1 MAGRFEEAS
10 AALDRALQLFGELG
24 DPVRGTIARQI
35 DGEAFRLQGRYDEAE
50 RLFREMIETLDAV
63 GEKGFNSTVSG
74 LLALTLCDLERYD
87 EAGAYASRCRD
98 MAAEDDLASQA
109 AWRMALTRV
118 LAHRG
123 EFDDALRL
131 ADEAIAINDRTD
143 YPVWQGDGLE
153 VRGIVLEAAGRGD
166 NARAAYEEAIDR
178 YERKGNVVA
187 GARVR
192 DRIDGL

>member
-1 MAGRFEEAS
+1 MH
-10 AALDRALQLFGELG
+10 LG
-24 DPVRGTIARQI
+24 
-35 DGEAFRLQGRYDEAE
+35 
-50 RLFREMIETLDAV
+50 V
-63 GEKGFNSTVSG
+63 GS
-74 LLALTLCDLERYD
+74 
-87 EAGAYASRCRD
+87 

-109 AWRMALTRV
+109 AWRMARARV

-143 YPVWQGDGLE
+143 YPVGQGDGRE

-166 NARAAYEEAIDR
+166 DARAAYEEAIDR

-187 GARVR
+187 AGRVR
-192 DRIDGL
+192 KRLLGNGSVPTT